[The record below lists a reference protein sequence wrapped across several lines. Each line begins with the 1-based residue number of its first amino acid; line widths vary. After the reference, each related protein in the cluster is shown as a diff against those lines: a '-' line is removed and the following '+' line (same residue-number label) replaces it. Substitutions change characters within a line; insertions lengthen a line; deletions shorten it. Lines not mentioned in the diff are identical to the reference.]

1 MPLAWWSLGRWVRG
15 RVKAKVD
22 LKFIGEHKIRGWL
35 KPSEAAQYS
44 GVSLKVFRSWLND
57 GLRHSRLPN
66 GRILVSVSAID
77 EFLNSFEFK
86 GSTSQTATELLEGLI
101 E

>member
-1 MPLAWWSLGRWVRG
+1 
-15 RVKAKVD
+15 
-22 LKFIGEHKIRGWL
+22 LKLLGEHKIRGWF
-35 KPSEAAQYS
+35 KPSEAAEYS

-66 GRILVSVSAID
+66 GRILISLCAID
-77 EFLNSFEFK
+77 EFLNSFEVK
-86 GSTSQTATELLEGLI
+86 STTSQAATELLEGLA